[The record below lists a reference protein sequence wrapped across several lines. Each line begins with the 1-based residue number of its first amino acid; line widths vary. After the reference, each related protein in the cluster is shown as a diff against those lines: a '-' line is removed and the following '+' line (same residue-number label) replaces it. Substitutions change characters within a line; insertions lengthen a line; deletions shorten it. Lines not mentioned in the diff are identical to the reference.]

1 MTSESKAGS
10 ETVRPLKKAEAE
22 VVKDRATWDRGEYS
36 EEGYGRL
43 LETCESILKSLD
55 AERERDKELA
65 KQKILREVRKT
76 VGCVHKELQ
85 ESEGRLT
92 ADEKAGA
99 GYAMRTLDQRL
110 KVKIAVLSGEGQAG
124 EGMNP

>member
-10 ETVRPLKKAEAE
+10 ETVRLLKKAEAE

-55 AERERDKELA
+55 AERERDKEFTKKLKKRIEGHARELA
-65 KQKILREVRKT
+65 DGYEWVKFDDVALEVD
-76 VGCVHKELQ
+76 V
-85 ESEGRLT
+85 
-92 ADEKAGA
+92 A
-99 GYAMRTLDQRL
+99 
-110 KVKIAVLSGEGQAG
+110 LSGEGQAG
-124 EGMNP
+124 KGEKK